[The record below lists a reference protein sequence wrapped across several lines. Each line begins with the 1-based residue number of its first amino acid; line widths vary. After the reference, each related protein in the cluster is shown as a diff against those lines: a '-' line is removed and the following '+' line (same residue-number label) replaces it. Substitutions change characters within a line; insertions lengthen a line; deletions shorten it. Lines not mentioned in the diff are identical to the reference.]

1 MTALKQAHTTRV
13 VVPPQRFP
21 EEPAVFRF
29 PTPDDPP
36 PGAAR
41 VLAIALYGTVL
52 GVCGVGVGL
61 YAVIAVFGGAPAWY
75 LPALAALTML
85 SVAPVVAAFLS
96 IHRRFLPWVLL
107 LAAAPP
113 MAADVMVALAY

>member
-1 MTALKQAHTTRV
+1 MTALKQGHTTRV
-13 VVPPQRFP
+13 VVPPQRHP

-29 PTPDDPP
+29 PTPDDPA

-52 GVCGVGVGL
+52 GICGVGVGL